1 MHKYLK
7 IFSPVLFLAC
17 VILIIFFKTIPI
29 EKLWKDYSVLYVQK
43 DVSDDSVQKALVSS
57 DIQNYVCLSNQF
69 LPINIS
75 ENSIEYTMFKLNASK
90 NDYSNRRVNYFFDK
104 SKNFRLYYIPNE
116 YVQNLSHTVHILAQ
130 NKIECGVDSKQ
141 NISYFLFLFFIIAVT
156 VLSVFAKNRTIFLGT
171 CFLELLYLWCNP
183 FYPVTVSLI
192 ILLLPVFFISNIWK
206 RDGFI
211 EYLATNFWCIIIIA
225 ICIICNFSISLKTGI
240 IFLVLLLSIFLF
252 MIINYV
258 IEDYFTKKYIFVP
271 VFIKSAKMV
280 SLFARRSKI
289 VMTSLILITFCTIS
303 FFFFTSTKKTN
314 VFNSKS
320 KIYLPSHVQ
329 NLLLED
335 KEELVQLEDYYSWV
349 WNIKTNPYKSLN
361 KENNE
366 FYVEFPHY
374 IEENGKITETKTIYS
389 YNQNF
394 KDNVFDSIDE
404 LQFDSIE
411 KVIKS
416 EGKDFKGGYTG
427 SKNIS
432 ANLFSIIMMFFCLI
446 ILLFIYFSI
455 IILQLR
461 KIKK

>member
-1 MHKYLK
+1 M
-7 IFSPVLFLAC
+7 
-17 VILIIFFKTIPI
+17 
-29 EKLWKDYSVLYVQK
+29 
-43 DVSDDSVQKALVSS
+43 
-57 DIQNYVCLSNQF
+57 
-69 LPINIS
+69 
-75 ENSIEYTMFKLNASK
+75 
-90 NDYSNRRVNYFFDK
+90 
-104 SKNFRLYYIPNE
+104 
-116 YVQNLSHTVHILAQ
+116 
-130 NKIECGVDSKQ
+130 
-141 NISYFLFLFFIIAVT
+141 
-156 VLSVFAKNRTIFLGT
+156 
-171 CFLELLYLWCNP
+171 
-183 FYPVTVSLI
+183 
-192 ILLLPVFFISNIWK
+192 
-206 RDGFI
+206 
-211 EYLATNFWCIIIIA
+211 
-225 ICIICNFSISLKTGI
+225 
-240 IFLVLLLSIFLF
+240 
-252 MIINYV
+252 
-258 IEDYFTKKYIFVP
+258 
-271 VFIKSAKMV
+271 
-280 SLFARRSKI
+280 
-289 VMTSLILITFCTIS
+289 ILITFCTICV
-303 FFFFTSTKKTN
+303 FFFTSNEKIDES
-314 VFNSKS
+314 NSQS
-320 KIYLPSHVQ
+320 KIFLPSNVQ
-329 NLLLED
+329 NALLED

-427 SKNIS
+427 SKNIN